1 MELAIQHSRQ
11 CDLSL
16 VLGTS
21 LFVQPAASL
30 PDKVLK
36 NPNGKLVVVNLQR
49 TPMDKQCSIR
59 IFSKTDKFMELLL
72 DNLGVKN
79 INVEYDHIQQ
89 MKNKKK
95 NQFCIVDCWFCCCCW
110 CFYFSLPEKIL
121 KKNSLTQNLI

>member
-1 MELAIQHSRQ
+1 MPEVEMELAIQHSRQ

-95 NQFCIVDCWFCCCCW
+95 SILHCGLLVLLLLLVFLF
-110 CFYFSLPEKIL
+110 FSTRKNFKKKIL
-121 KKNSLTQNLI
+121 